1 MGVVADIGFGAL
13 KPGGAGLILGMGR
26 AICRAPR
33 LCRIIGQTM
42 PEPLDPAGSRRD
54 QGLDAR

>member
-13 KPGGAGLILGMGR
+13 KPGGTGLILGMGC

-33 LCRIIGQTM
+33 LCRIIG
-42 PEPLDPAGSRRD
+42 
-54 QGLDAR
+54 